1 MTARWRPSGRTPRPS
16 TSGRR
21 SAIAWRI
28 QRYDLANQA
37 AERAHAINTDHAG
50 ALDGLSRARL
60 RQGNHQGALAAA
72 GRLLERFPYDLDRG
86 AELLGFLHAR
96 RLQIDEALAFSERA
110 LDAAPYC
117 HNAYE
122 SRAMAL
128 FAAGR
133 RDEARLHA
141 EQALALSPEPEVSAS
156 ESRIILH
163 ALRGAH
169 DLAQRCYQK
178 LPQGT
183 RELGAAY
190 YARVLETARGRRRPL
205 SRAKARDQG

>member
-60 RQGNHQGALAAA
+60 RQGDHAGALAAA
-72 GRLLERFPYDLDRG
+72 QRLLERFPYDP
-86 AELLGFLHAR
+86 
-96 RLQIDEALAFSERA
+96 I
-110 LDAAPYC
+110 AAPSC
-117 HNAYE
+117 SAFCTLGACRSTRRWPSPSAPSTPRPTATTPTNRAPWPCSPPAATTRPACTPSKPWRCRRPPRSAPA
-122 SRAMAL
+122 SRASSCTPS
-128 FAAGR
+128 AAR
-133 RDEARLHA
+133 ATW
-141 EQALALSPEPEVSAS
+141 PSAATRS
-156 ESRIILH
+156 S
-163 ALRGAH
+163 
-169 DLAQRCYQK
+169 
-178 LPQGT
+178 QGT
-183 RELGAAY
+183 RELGAGY

-205 SRAKARDQG
+205 SRAKARDTG